1 MSTANSAQSLARLHK
16 QWWIAAG
23 SGGLVVVAVYFLLA
37 QGRLTPARA
46 LQWIVLA
53 ALFLAVELLIL
64 RRNLHK
70 NRPGLD
76 TPLRATLGW
85 ANALTLLRGVAY
97 ALMAGFLFAPRPG
110 GLLDWLPAL
119 LYISS
124 IVADYCDGYLARI
137 THHTTLLGE
146 ILDIEFD
153 GLGMLVAMAL
163 AVQYG
168 QLPGFVLLLAVSRPL
183 FLWGMKLRERGGLP
197 NHPMTPSDE
206 RRIAAGLLMG
216 FMGIVLWPVFR
227 PPATHIAGAV
237 FCGAVAVSFARDWLV
252 VIGWLVPSSPA
263 YIRWRARLKTLLF
276 GYLPLLLR
284 LASLPAALLLL
295 WNITRGPG
303 AWTGGLPFA
312 IIPFLLGLGLLSGIA
327 ALLGTISRLAAV
339 GLMALACA
347 DLIVRGDSPQALAL
361 LAVGVLLVALGNGKP
376 ALWTP
381 DERLLRRR
389 AGPQVESTGTES
401 TGVESTGVES
411 TGASQ

>member
-1 MSTANSAQSLARLHK
+1 MPTTNSAQSLAHLQK
-16 QWWIAAG
+16 QWWIVAG
-23 SGGLVVVAVYFLLA
+23 CAGLLVVAVYFWL
-37 QGRLTPARA
+37 QEGRLTPGRA
-46 LQWIVLA
+46 LQWMLLA

-70 NRPGLD
+70 NRPSQD
-76 TPLRATLGW
+76 APLRETLGW
-85 ANALTLLRGVAY
+85 GNALTLTRGTSY

-110 GLLDWLPAL
+110 GLLDWLPAI
-119 LYISS
+119 LYISA

-153 GLGMLVAMAL
+153 GLGMLVAMVL

-168 QLPGFVLLLAVSRPL
+168 QLPGFVLLLAASRPL
-183 FLWGMKLRERGGLP
+183 FLWGMKLRERWGLP

-227 PPATHIAGAV
+227 PPATHIAGVV
-237 FCGAVAVSFARDWLV
+237 FGGAVAASFLRDWLV
-252 VIGWLVPSSPA
+252 VIGWLDPSSPA
-263 YIRWRARLKTLLF
+263 YLHWRTWLKTLLF
-276 GYLPLLLR
+276 ERLPLLLR
-284 LASLPAALLLL
+284 LASLPVAALLL
-295 WNITRGPG
+295 WHITRGPDSD
-303 AWTGGLPFA
+303 LPSA
-312 IIPFLLGLGLLSGIA
+312 VIPFLLGLGLLAGFA
-327 ALLGTISRLAAV
+327 ALLGLITRLAAIGLV
-339 GLMALACA
+339 GLACT
-347 DLIVRGDSPQALAL
+347 DLIVRGDSPQTLLL

-389 AGPQVESTGTES
+389 AGLRAESN
-401 TGVESTGVES
+401 
-411 TGASQ
+411 GAAR